1 MNIVRTKGPSIL
13 RTPLYGD
20 LDRRFIAFLIDSSC
34 MVFLHSLLAYF
45 WIGLP
50 EQLEEGKGF
59 LNFQVRHVLSNLSE
73 FSNMALVALVF
84 LLVQWLYFAL
94 MECSARQ
101 ATIGKLAVG
110 LKVTDLKGRP
120 ISFWRASARY
130 FTKFLSLVPLG
141 VGFMMAFYNRR
152 KQSLHDLI
160 SSCLVLR
167 A

>member
-1 MNIVRTKGPSIL
+1 MVRIKGPNIQKTS
-13 RTPLYGD
+13 LYGD

-50 EQLEEGKGF
+50 AELEENKGF
-59 LNFQVRHVLSNLSE
+59 LNFQVRHILSNLGE
-73 FSNMALVALVF
+73 FSHMALVAMVF
-84 LLVQWLYFAL
+84 LLVQWLYFGL
-94 MECSARQ
+94 MESSERQ

-130 FTKFLSLVPLG
+130 FAKFLSLVPLG
-141 VGFMMAFYNRR
+141 AGFVMAFFNRR
-152 KQSLHDLI
+152 KQGFHDLI
-160 SSCLVLR
+160 TSCLVLR
-167 A
+167 S